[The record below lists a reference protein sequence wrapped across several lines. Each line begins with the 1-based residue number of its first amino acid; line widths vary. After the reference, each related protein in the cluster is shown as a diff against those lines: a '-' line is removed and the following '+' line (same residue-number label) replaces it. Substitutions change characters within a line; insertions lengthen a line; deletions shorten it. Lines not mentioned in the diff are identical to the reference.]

1 MTKRSKV
8 PQGKST
14 KGRVLTCACQPPT
27 RRLKNGDILT
37 PCSDLALQ
45 EMSPFA
51 IVDALEAE
59 WRRT

>member
-1 MTKRSKV
+1 MKKSKV

-14 KGRVLTCACQPPT
+14 KGRVLVCACEPPT
-27 RRLKNGDILT
+27 RQLKNGMVL
-37 PCSDLALQ
+37 SAWSSASQQ

-51 IVDALEAE
+51 VLDALEAE